1 MNHSDRDAYLQL
13 GEKLNQKHSDQ
24 LSTQLQ
30 ILRSVL
36 INFINEN
43 GEEIQKN
50 PEFRSKFNEL
60 SQSIG
65 MDPLDVLIYSNS
77 TTNQKENYNNFLI
90 GLSIKIVEVCQE
102 TRDLN
107 GGLINLNELISILKM
122 SFESTISKDLNL
134 KIELKDIEKSITK
147 LKSMGKNYEIIT
159 INNIKWL
166 KFSSIE
172 NLSNDQIKIYELCG
186 FMGGFVTHRL
196 IKDNFGW
203 DGIRCKNVIDE
214 MIMNGLLWVDSQGGE
229 EWQYWEPSW
238 ISH

>member
-13 GEKLNQKHSDQ
+13 GQKLNQKHSDE

-30 ILRSVL
+30 ILKSVL
-36 INFINEN
+36 INFINDH
-43 GEEIQKN
+43 GEEIKTN

-65 MDPLDVLIYSNS
+65 MDPLDLLIFANSNHS
-77 TTNQKENYNNFLI
+77 NKNDSNFII
-90 GLSIKIVEVCQE
+90 GLSVKIVEICQE

-107 GGLINLNELISILKM
+107 GGFINLNELQSILKKT
-122 SFESTISKDLNL
+122 SLSESEL
-134 KIELKDIEKSITK
+134 KIQIEINDIEKAIAK
-147 LKSMGKNYEIIT
+147 LKSMGNNYEIII

-166 KFSSIE
+166 KFSSID

-186 FMGGFVTHRL
+186 FMGGYVTHRL
-196 IKDNFGW
+196 IRDNFGW
-203 DGIRCKNVIDE
+203 DSLRCKNVIDE

-238 ISH
+238 ISY